1 MVIEWQ
7 WQALIQWSM
16 MMLTSDIENGD
27 LHSEIQNISNHPNFY
42 ELKIC
47 YFLKKL
53 RCLVVRAPV
62 TYYAP
67 VLITYAPNSSV
78 SFHLQDNPVRTITY
92 YFRFRPFSLSEVL
105 LIIHGKT
112 SLNFSQVPL
121 TSAKDACSMKQKG
134 ISWILTEKIS
144 KPSPF
149 SFYVV
154 WFDKYHVVELVFER
168 AFLEVFLD
176 VISNS
181 ELFQGLFMITT
192 GVAEI
197 SFVGVGGRSSLPEM
211 IYYRISWV
219 SGRPPVFLV

>member
-1 MVIEWQ
+1 MAICVQRFKIFQIIPTSMSWRFVI
-7 WQALIQWSM
+7 
-16 MMLTSDIENGD
+16 
-27 LHSEIQNISNHPNFY
+27 
-42 ELKIC
+42 K
-47 YFLKKL
+47 KKL
-53 RCLVVRAPV
+53 SCLVVRAPA
-62 TYYAP
+62 TYNTLIWRP

-121 TSAKDACSMKQKG
+121 TSAKDACSMKQKRV
-134 ISWILTEKIS
+134 SWILTEKIS

-176 VISNS
+176 VILNS

-197 SFVGVGGRSSLPEM
+197 SFVGVSGRSSLPEM

>member
-121 TSAKDACSMKQKG
+121 TSAKDACSMKQKRFLG
-134 ISWILTEKIS
+134 FLGSLPRKYLSLVLFHFTWFGSINITSSSW
-144 KPSPF
+144 
-149 SFYVV
+149 
-154 WFDKYHVVELVFER
+154 
-168 AFLEVFLD
+168 FL
-176 VISNS
+176 S
-181 ELFQGLFMITT
+181 ELFLKFFWM
-192 GVAEI
+192 
-197 SFVGVGGRSSLPEM
+197 
-211 IYYRISWV
+211 
-219 SGRPPVFLV
+219 